1 MNQPVEVTRTDF
13 DAALTRIEQ
22 GQAQDDDY
30 NLVAAFTERLSE
42 KATIRLPEMVTL
54 VRGLFAAVEA

>member
-1 MNQPVEVTRTDF
+1 MNKVTEVTRADF
-13 DAALTRIEQ
+13 DAALARIEQ
-22 GQAQDDDY
+22 GKAQDDDY
-30 NLVAAFTERLSE
+30 NLVAAFTKRLSE